1 MDHVATRL
9 GNVSELDDDEQQ
21 QLDRCKVL
29 FQLEHARA
37 ALEQDNFYVALSK
50 QISQTRKVNDCS
62 DLMLVLLFCVFVY
75 LYPRSYF

>member
-1 MDHVATRL
+1 MDHMATR
-9 GNVSELDDDEQQ
+9 LDDDEQQQ

-62 DLMLVLLFCVFVY
+62 DLMLVLLFWVFVY
-75 LYPRSYF
+75 LHPRSYF

>member
-1 MDHVATRL
+1 MDHMATR
-9 GNVSELDDDEQQ
+9 LDDDEQQQ

-50 QISQTRKVNDCS
+50 QIRQTRKVSARS
-62 DLMLVLLFCVFVY
+62 DLTLCLSILLVF
-75 LYPRSYF
+75 